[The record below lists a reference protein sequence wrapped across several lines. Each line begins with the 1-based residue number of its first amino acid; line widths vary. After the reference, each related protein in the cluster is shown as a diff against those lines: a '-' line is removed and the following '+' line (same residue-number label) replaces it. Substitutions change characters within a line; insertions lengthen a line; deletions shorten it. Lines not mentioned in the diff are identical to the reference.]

1 MRLLASRPHGHS
13 PLASFYQDAYTL
25 GLMARVRL
33 TKIYTKTGDK
43 GQTGL
48 TGGQRVPKDDL
59 RIECYG
65 TVDELSSCV
74 GIARGLMGLRSG
86 SDALRVEVEPLLKKI
101 QNELFVV
108 GGDLA
113 TLVADRHP
121 KMALIG
127 QDEITVLEKAMDR
140 WNKQMPALADFILPG
155 GGQIASF
162 LHLARTVCRRA
173 ERLCVALAR
182 ASEIN
187 PSIVPYL
194 NRLSDALFVLA
205 RWVSRKTNEPE
216 FIWER

>member
-1 MRLLASRPHGHS
+1 MPK
-13 PLASFYQDAYTL
+13 Q
-25 GLMARVRL
+25 RL

-65 TVDELSSCV
+65 TVDELSSCI
-74 GIARGLMGLRSG
+74 GIARSFVCELPA
-86 SDALRVEVEPLLKKI
+86 SDALRKEVEPLLKKI
-101 QNELFVV
+101 QNGLFVL

-113 TLVADRHP
+113 TLMEDRHP

-127 QDEITVLEKAMDR
+127 QDQITFLEKAMDK
-140 WNKQMPALADFILPG
+140 WNEQMPPLADFILPG
-155 GGQIASF
+155 GGKISSF
-162 LHLARTVCRRA
+162 LHLSRTVCRRA
-173 ERLCVALAR
+173 ERLCVTLAR
-182 ASEIN
+182 ESQIN
-187 PSIVPYL
+187 PFLVPYL

-205 RWVSRKTNEPE
+205 RWVSRKNNEPE

>member
-1 MRLLASRPHGHS
+1 MPKN
-13 PLASFYQDAYTL
+13 
-25 GLMARVRL
+25 RL

-74 GIARGLMGLRSG
+74 GIVRTLVCELPAENVVRK
-86 SDALRVEVEPLLKKI
+86 EVEPLLKKI
-101 QNELFVV
+101 QNDLFVV

-113 TLVADRHP
+113 TLIEDRHP
-121 KMALIG
+121 KMVLIG
-127 QDEITVLEKAMDR
+127 QDSIAALEKSMDK
-140 WNKQMPALADFILPG
+140 WNAQMPPLADFILPG
-155 GGQIASF
+155 GGKIPSF

-173 ERLCVALAR
+173 ERLCVKLMR
-182 ASEIN
+182 GSETN
-187 PSIVPYL
+187 PFVVPYL

-216 FIWER
+216 IIWER

>member
-1 MRLLASRPHGHS
+1 MPKH
-13 PLASFYQDAYTL
+13 
-25 GLMARVRL
+25 RL

-43 GQTGL
+43 GETGL

-65 TVDELSSCV
+65 TVDELSSCL
-74 GIARGLMGLRSG
+74 GIVRSLVCELPAEG
-86 SDALRVEVEPLLKKI
+86 IVRRKVELLLTKI
-101 QNELFVV
+101 QNELFDV

-113 TLVADRHP
+113 TLIKDRHP

-127 QDEITVLEKAMDR
+127 QDQITYLEGCMDK
-140 WNKQMPALADFILPG
+140 WNEEMPPLADFILPG

-162 LHLARTVCRRA
+162 VHLARTVCRRA

-182 ASEIN
+182 KSEIN
-187 PSIVPYL
+187 PLIVPYL

-205 RWVSRKTNEPE
+205 RWVSRQNKEPE
-216 FIWER
+216 IIWER